1 VFQVRTQPAFGIFST
16 VEGLGKAIRYGCYYR
31 LSDILLPSFNISYCL
46 VSSMKSAQIKSYGG
60 SEVVEINQGTPALND
75 PSAGKVLVDVKAAGV
90 NPADWKVREGYFQ
103 QMMPLQFPSTLGMDF
118 SGIIEKVGEGVS
130 DFKQNDEVYGQAAL
144 IRGGSGAFAEM
155 ALANADTIA
164 HKPKILSHEEAAG
177 LPLVGVSAWQAL
189 VENIG
194 LSRSQKILIHGGAGG
209 IGSIA
214 IQLAKHIGAYVAT
227 TVSTNDKQ
235 FVKELGADEVID
247 YKTQTF
253 EDLLPHDY
261 DAVFDTVGGETYTR
275 SFKILKRG
283 GIIVSMVEQP
293 NQGLMDQFGVKAK
306 FQFTQVN
313 RERLTKL
320 AQWVDQNNI
329 RVNIDRT
336 FPLDEAGKALDY
348 QRDIHPR
355 GKVVLQVS
363 K

>member
-1 VFQVRTQPAFGIFST
+1 
-16 VEGLGKAIRYGCYYR
+16 
-31 LSDILLPSFNISYCL
+31 
-46 VSSMKSAQIKSYGG
+46 M
-60 SEVVEINQGTPALND
+60 
-75 PSAGKVLVDVKAAGV
+75 
-90 NPADWKVREGYFQ
+90 Q

-130 DFKQNDEVYGQAAL
+130 DFKYNDDEVYGQASV
-144 IRGGSGAFAEM
+144 IKGGSGAFAEM
-155 ALANADTIA
+155 ALASADSIA
-164 HKPKILSHEEAAG
+164 HKPKTLSHEEAAG

-194 LSRSQKILIHGGAGG
+194 LSKDQKILIHGGAGG

-214 IQLAKHIGAYVAT
+214 IQLAKHLGAYIAT
-227 TVSTNDKQ
+227 TVNTNEKQ

-253 EDLLPHDY
+253 EDVLSHDC

-275 SFKILKRG
+275 SFKVLKRG
-283 GIIVSMVEQP
+283 GVIISMLEQP
-293 NQGLMDQFGVKAK
+293 SQELMDRFDVKAI

-329 RVNIDRT
+329 RVNVDRA
-336 FPLDEAGKALDY
+336 FPLDETAKALDY